1 MLASVCVLLDL
12 PESVKGS
19 KRSEVKFAHAGCKE
33 PEPPVSSAL
42 GASVRV

>member
-1 MLASVCVLLDL
+1 MVASICVLLDL

-33 PEPPVSSAL
+33 QESPVFSAL

>member
-1 MLASVCVLLDL
+1 MVASFCVLLDL

-19 KRSEVKFAHAGCKE
+19 KRSEVKFARVGCKE
-33 PEPPVSSAL
+33 QEAPVFSVP

>member
-1 MLASVCVLLDL
+1 MLASICVLLDL

-19 KRSEVKFAHAGCKE
+19 KRSEVKFAQVGCKE
-33 PEPPVSSAL
+33 QEPPVFSAL